1 MNKKIKGHEL
11 MKLIAENKIKEGQ
24 EFVLT
29 IKNTLTKKRI
39 YWSGKNLIYCDTG
52 KFVFGDN
59 ADIYFLLGDLEIL
72 EDEEEI
78 DIQAMEELTY
88 KGEKIGLGTTEKI
101 ADEVDDCCPVLY
113 NSLDM
118 CGIKIN
124 ELIKAVKQLDK
135 KINKED

>member
-24 EFVLT
+24 EFVFT
-29 IKNTLTKKRI
+29 IKNTSTKNRI
-39 YWSGKNLIYCDTG
+39 YWSGKNFIYCDTG

-59 ADIYFLLGDLEIL
+59 ADIYFLLGDIEIL

-78 DIQAMEELTY
+78 DIQNIEELQTFSDSTVY
-88 KGEKIGLGTTEKI
+88 DYNDIDRNRK
-101 ADEVDDCCPVLY
+101 VL
-113 NSLDM
+113 NDLV
-118 CGIKIN
+118 
-124 ELIKAVKQLDK
+124 KAVKQLDK

>member
-52 KFVFGDN
+52 KFVLGDN
-59 ADIYFLLGDLEIL
+59 ADIYFLLGDIEIL
-72 EDEEEI
+72 EDEEGI
-78 DIQAMEELTY
+78 DIQEIELAGLKSFVDVEGKIDNVNLAY
-88 KGEKIGLGTTEKI
+88 K
-101 ADEVDDCCPVLY
+101 Y
-113 NSLDM
+113 
-118 CGIKIN
+118 N
-124 ELIKAVKQLDK
+124 ELLLAVKQLDK

>member
-29 IKNTLTKKRI
+29 TLTKNRI

-52 KFVFGDN
+52 KFVLGEN
-59 ADIYFLLGDLEIL
+59 ADIHFLLGDVEIL

-78 DIQAMEELTY
+78 DINDLEDLPLNYEEVSELSIDSTFIDFHNNTRA
-88 KGEKIGLGTTEKI
+88 EINKI
-101 ADEVDDCCPVLY
+101 
-113 NSLDM
+113 
-118 CGIKIN
+118 IKY
-124 ELIKAVKQLDK
+124 LKHLDK
-135 KINKED
+135 KINKEE